1 MRSIQTTL
9 TFPLSSIKPL
19 EGLLRYRRYCLDAMR
34 DAFQHG
40 VMRRDRSPVSGVPLE
55 PVGTIEGFSYGRCP
69 DGGGLFLMT
78 VTDPQAWTGLLADV
92 SRYRHSPDAFHA
104 DLAHSRSDHVYAPKL
119 EWIRDTLRFQEFHR
133 PTLLEVTT
141 PPSDFTPLLEA
152 SGLCAAILTREEM
165 GLVRDAMSP
174 AEPVQ
179 VAVLLESLDRVDDPV
194 ALLHAVHQRLV
205 PGGLL
210 FVTALVASGFDMA
223 VLGLRNLYL
232 YPPDRTN
239 CFTLQGLQS
248 VLERAGFGL
257 LEVST
262 PGVLDLEIVQAHR
275 RQDPALA
282 LSAFEEQLLA
292 VDQET
297 REAFQAF
304 LQQQRLSSF
313 ARLVARKLP

>member
-34 DAFQHG
+34 RAFQHG
-40 VMRRDRSPVSGVPLE
+40 VKRRDRSPVSGVPLE
-55 PVGTIEGFSYGRCP
+55 SVGTVEGFSYGRCP

-78 VTDPQAWTGLLADV
+78 VTDPQAWAGLLADV
-92 SRYRHSPDAFHA
+92 SRYRHSPSGFHA
-104 DLAHSRSDHVYAPKL
+104 D
-119 EWIRDTLRFQEFHR
+119 
-133 PTLLEVTT
+133 
-141 PPSDFTPLLEA
+141 
-152 SGLCAAILTREEM
+152 
-165 GLVRDAMSP
+165 
-174 AEPVQ
+174 
-179 VAVLLESLDRVDDPV
+179 LLESLDRVDDPV